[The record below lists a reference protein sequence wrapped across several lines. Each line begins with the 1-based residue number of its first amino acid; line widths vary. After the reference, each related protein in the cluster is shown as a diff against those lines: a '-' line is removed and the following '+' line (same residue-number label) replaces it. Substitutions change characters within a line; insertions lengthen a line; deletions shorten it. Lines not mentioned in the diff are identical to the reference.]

1 MSDQAATGPAP
12 PSAVILVADDD
23 DDILSFVVPELE
35 AEGYEVRTA
44 RDGVQALRM
53 LVRRPFDLAILD
65 VSMPGLE
72 GPGIARILKAKGVTA
87 PVMFVSARVRP
98 AERALG
104 LEAGAVDYVIKP
116 FETAEL
122 LARVRLVLRGQHG
135 GGPSAPH

>member
-1 MSDQAATGPAP
+1 MTEPATTEP
-12 PSAVILVADDD
+12 PTAVILVADDD
-23 DDILSFVVPELE
+23 DDILSFVVPELR

-53 LVRRPFDLAILD
+53 LVRRTFDLAILD

-72 GPGIARILKAKGVTA
+72 GPGVARILKAKGVTA

-98 AERALG
+98 ADRALG

-122 LARVRLVLRGQHG
+122 LARVRLHLRAHRGAAADAAH
-135 GGPSAPH
+135 